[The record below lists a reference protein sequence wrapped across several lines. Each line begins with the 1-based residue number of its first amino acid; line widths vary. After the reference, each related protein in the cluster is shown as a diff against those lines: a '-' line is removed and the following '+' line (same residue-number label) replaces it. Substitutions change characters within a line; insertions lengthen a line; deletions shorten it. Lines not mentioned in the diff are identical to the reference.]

1 MKGQNYILIT
11 LPHNAY
17 QIIVLY
23 IHFNIFIYLCIE
35 ETIMYAE
42 ETTKL
47 IRTTNLSGRSASLF
61 NVEFGHYSLSLNVK
75 QGRFHGSI

>member
-1 MKGQNYILIT
+1 
-11 LPHNAY
+11 
-17 QIIVLY
+17 
-23 IHFNIFIYLCIE
+23 
-35 ETIMYAE
+35 MYAE